1 MNKSNRLVTVKFQ
14 KKFRQSLRLF
24 PVLQKL
30 THMFASLCVLYK
42 RLCLFVCLKYI
53 YKVVA
58 VFVYVLS
65 VNKSDC
71 VFNYVF
77 GCVLSSMHLLDFR
90 LFSSLFVHMFNL
102 LLVCICMCT
111 LQCLVHCLL
120 ELGGAVS
127 PWLYMQGFL
136 CQRILRL
143 TPRG

>member
-1 MNKSNRLVTVKFQ
+1 
-14 KKFRQSLRLF
+14 
-24 PVLQKL
+24 
-30 THMFASLCVLYK
+30 MFASLCVLYK

-77 GCVLSSMHLLDFR
+77 VCVLSSMHLLDFR

-102 LLVCICMCT
+102 LLVVFVFVCVLCSAWST
-111 LQCLVHCLL
+111 ACLN
-120 ELGGAVS
+120 
-127 PWLYMQGFL
+127 
-136 CQRILRL
+136 
-143 TPRG
+143 